1 MGVEALVLCNCPSK
15 IYKGRKKEKKEMI
28 LDETTVSFSSKLLIE
43 RKEWKKGV
51 TLKNLKPISKEV
63 K

>member
-1 MGVEALVLCNCPSK
+1 MCSVIVLLKSK
-15 IYKGRKKEKKEMI
+15 KEEKKEMI